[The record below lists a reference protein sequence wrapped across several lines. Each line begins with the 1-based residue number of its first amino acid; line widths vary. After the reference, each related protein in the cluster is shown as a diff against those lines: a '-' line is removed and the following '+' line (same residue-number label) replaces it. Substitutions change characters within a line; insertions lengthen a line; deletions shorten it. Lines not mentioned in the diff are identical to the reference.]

1 MKLIPRLRL
10 KFSNPEEYKNFKYLK
25 RLANLPQPAFDIV
38 KDDFYS
44 FKHSGNAGDIMYA
57 IPAMIALAKG
67 KPIHLY
73 LQINQPGTYGKYP
86 HPLGGMMLTQKM
98 ADMLKPLLM
107 NQGGIEKVEVYNN
120 EPIDYDLDL
129 FRQFPIWLSRG
140 NISRWYFLVFPTTSS
155 LHLPWLKVT
164 PDDRVKDHIIIA
176 RSQRYR
182 APGIDYS
189 FLSRYEKILFV
200 GVQQEYEEMKEMIPN
215 IEFRPVNDF
224 LELAQLIMGCKLF
237 IGNQSFPFSIAEGLK
252 AKRLLEVY
260 FQAPNV
266 SVDGENG
273 YDFCFQRQFEF
284 LVGKLTS
291 ANGST

>member
-10 KFSNPEEYKNFKYLK
+10 KLSNPEEYKNYKYLK
-25 RLANLPQPAFDIV
+25 KLNNLPHPLFDLN

-73 LQINQPGTYGKYP
+73 LHIDQKGEYGKNP
-86 HPLGGMMLTQKM
+86 HPLGGKMLTQKM
-98 ADMLKPLLM
+98 VDMLKPLLI
-107 NQGGIEKVEVYNN
+107 NQNGITKVEVYTDQH
-120 EPIDYDLDL
+120 IDYDLDV
-129 FRQFPIWLSRG
+129 FRRFPIWLSRG
-140 NISRWYFLVFPTTSS
+140 NISRWYFLVFPTTYPI
-155 LHLPWLKVT
+155 HLPWLKVQ
-164 PDDRVKDHIIIA
+164 PDDSVKDHLIIA

-189 FLSRYEKILFV
+189 FLRKYKKILFV
-200 GVQQEYEEMKEMIPN
+200 GVQVEYEEIKPMIPN

-224 LELAQLIMGCKLF
+224 LELAQLIMGCRLF

-252 AKRLLEVY
+252 ATRLLELY
-260 FQAPNV
+260 YQAPNV
-266 SVDGENG
+266 TVMGENG
-273 YDFCFQRQFEF
+273 YDFCFQEQFEF
-284 LVGKLTS
+284 LVKKLY
-291 ANGST
+291 GEP